1 MLRFALSENL
11 YICDLTLDLSKLSM
25 VEQIIMRSG
34 SNTLNGFNFDH
45 IVPASGAD
53 FQEQIK
59 SCMQQLNAFMHQ
71 EEDQHLFIT
80 QQTFFISAHS
90 RDEYET
96 RSAIIKDQLSE
107 LCGSNLPA
115 TSIVAQSPSGNRDVV
130 LELICTKDAE
140 DKKVSYK
147 SLSGLHYT
155 VIEYQG
161 YKTLH
166 CAGLM
171 GEVSDT
177 ITEAS
182 ERAFNMALSI
192 LGKEGLSIRNI
203 IRQWNYIEQIALVKD
218 HEGSPQNYQD
228 FNDVRAR
235 YYDQVQFDQGYPA
248 ATGIGQD
255 TGGVIIGFIAVS
267 DSENIRIKPI
277 ANPGQ
282 IDAHRYSELVL
293 EGSSSQKCTP
303 KFERAK
309 LVSIGSRNYI
319 YVSGTASILGE
330 KTVHEGDVEK
340 QTLTTI
346 ENIKRLFTKEN
357 QDKLGLSFDVSK
369 ILFSH
374 LRVYVKYKKDI
385 PAVQKVCEAEL
396 NCKSSLFLE
405 SDVCRENLLVEIEG
419 VFTA

>member
-1 MLRFALSENL
+1 
-11 YICDLTLDLSKLSM
+11 M

-45 IVPASGAD
+45 IVPATGTG
-53 FQEQIK
+53 FHEQVG
-59 SCMQQLNAFMHQ
+59 SCMEQLNAFIHQ
-71 EEDQHLFIT
+71 EEDMQLFIT
-80 QQTFFISAHS
+80 QQTFFISAYS
-90 RDEYET
+90 REEYES
-96 RSAIIKDQLSE
+96 RADIIREQLQQ
-107 LCGSNLPA
+107 LCGTNLPA
-115 TSIVAQSPSGNRDVV
+115 TSIVAQSPAGDKDVV
-130 LELICTKDAE
+130 LELICTKAVE
-140 DKKVSYK
+140 EKKVSYK
-147 SLSGLHYT
+147 ALSGVSYT

-171 GEVSDT
+171 GHVGDT

-182 ERAFNMALSI
+182 ERAFKMALAI
-192 LGKEGLSIRNI
+192 LNGEGLSIKNI
-203 IRQWNYIEQIALVKD
+203 IRQWNYIENIAIVENVED
-218 HEGSPQNYQD
+218 APQNYQE

-235 YYDQVQFDQGYPA
+235 YYDQVTFDRGYPA
-248 ATGIGQD
+248 ATGIGQN

-267 DSENIRIKPI
+267 DADHISIKPI

-293 EGSSSQKCTP
+293 EGNSEQKCTP

-309 LVSIGSRNYI
+309 LVSIGSRNFI

-330 KTVHEGDVEK
+330 ETVHEGDVEK

-346 ENIKRLFTKEN
+346 DNIRRLFTKEN
-357 QDKLGLSFDVSK
+357 QDQLGLRFDVSQ
-369 ILFSH
+369 IRFSH
-374 LRVYVKYKKDI
+374 LRVYVKNKKDI
-385 PAVQKVCEAEL
+385 PTVQKVCDAEL
-396 NCKSSLFLE
+396 KCKSSLFLE

-419 VFTA
+419 VFTV

>member
-1 MLRFALSENL
+1 
-11 YICDLTLDLSKLSM
+11 M

-45 IVPASGAD
+45 IVPESGAGFD
-53 FQEQIK
+53 EQVR
-59 SCMQQLNAFMHQ
+59 SCIEQLNEFIHQ
-71 EEDQHLFIT
+71 EEDLHLFIT

-90 RDEYET
+90 RQEYET
-96 RSAIIKDQLSE
+96 RADIIRDQLLN
-107 LCGSNLPA
+107 LCGTSLPA
-115 TSIVAQSPSGNRDVV
+115 TSIVAQSPAGDLDVV
-130 LELICTKDAE
+130 LELICTKAVE
-140 DKKVSYK
+140 EKKVTYK
-147 SLSGLHYT
+147 SLSGVSYT

-166 CAGLM
+166 CGGLM
-171 GEVSDT
+171 GNVGDT

-182 ERAFNMALSI
+182 DRAFKMALSI
-192 LGKEGLSIRNI
+192 LSKEGLSIKNI
-203 IRQWNYIEQIALVKD
+203 IRQWNYIEDIAIVEEKKD
-218 HEGSPQNYQD
+218 APQNYQD

-235 YYDQVQFDQGYPA
+235 YYDQVMFDLGYPA

-267 DSENIRIKPI
+267 EADNINIKPI

-282 IDAHRYSELVL
+282 IDAHRYSEVVL
-293 EGSSSQKCTP
+293 EGNSEQKCTP

-346 ENIKRLFTKEN
+346 ENIKRLFAKEN
-357 QDKLGLSFDVSK
+357 QDKLGLSFDVSQ
-369 ILFSH
+369 IRFSH

-385 PAVQKVCEAEL
+385 PTVQKVCDAEL

-419 VFTA
+419 VFTV

>member
-1 MLRFALSENL
+1 
-11 YICDLTLDLSKLSM
+11 
-25 VEQIIMRSG
+25 
-34 SNTLNGFNFDH
+34 
-45 IVPASGAD
+45 
-53 FQEQIK
+53 
-59 SCMQQLNAFMHQ
+59 
-71 EEDQHLFIT
+71 IT
-80 QQTFFISAHS
+80 QQTFFISAQS
-90 RDEYET
+90 RDQYEE
-96 RSAIIKDQLSE
+96 RSSIIRKQLLSH
-107 LCGSNLPA
+107 CGTNLPA
-115 TSIVAQSPSGNRDVV
+115 TSIVAQSPAGNLDVV
-130 LELICTKDAE
+130 LELICTKAVD
-140 DKKVSYK
+140 DKKVTYK
-147 SLSGLHYT
+147 SLSGVNYT

-171 GEVSDT
+171 GTVDDT
-177 ITEAS
+177 IGEAS
-182 ERAFNMALSI
+182 ERAFETARAI
-192 LGKEGLSIRNI
+192 LDLEGLSIRNI
-203 IRQWNYIEQIALVKD
+203 IRQWNYIEDIAIVAD
-218 HEGSPQNYQD
+218 GEDSSQNYQE

-235 YYDQVQFDQGYPA
+235 YYDQVQFEQGYPA

-267 DSENIRIKPI
+267 DADNISIEPI

-282 IDAHRYSELVL
+282 IDAHKYSKQVL
-293 EGSSSQKCTP
+293 EGNSVQKCTP

-346 ENIKRLFTKEN
+346 ENIKRLFAKEN
-357 QDKLGLSFDVSK
+357 QENLGLDFDVDT
-369 ILFSH
+369 IQFSH

-419 VFTA
+419 VFTV